1 MNLVE
6 FERSKNQELGEY
18 VKGAGPVCVKY
29 MHHRL
34 QTFLNWMVEKD
45 SGCIAIT
52 WGEDVKHMMHSE
64 EFEHID
70 VSYELY
76 ATKRLENMYDISRD
90 IKEAFKILTKEGPR
104 SDVLIKNK
112 LKKLDN
118 QHAWALKRMLLEH
131 KVTNKQ
137 YEDID
142 NIGKKPV
149 GRFINTAVND
159 DENTGE
165 ASGNNS
171 PSPTRRRG
179 LLGKVDQTFP

>member
-1 MNLVE
+1 MNNQVNNHSAFLSQSLPVLVHTQICEALEKIIGNDYRMNLVE

-52 WGEDVKHMMHSE
+52 WGEDVKHMMYSE

-76 ATKRLENMYDISRD
+76 ATKRLENMYEISRD

-112 LKKLDN
+112 LKKLDH

-131 KVTNKQ
+131 KVTNK
-137 YEDID
+137 
-142 NIGKKPV
+142 
-149 GRFINTAVND
+149 
-159 DENTGE
+159 
-165 ASGNNS
+165 
-171 PSPTRRRG
+171 
-179 LLGKVDQTFP
+179 